1 MQRQRV
7 NRRLRIIA
15 LSAVEMLLDVARAHV
30 RVVIAQEM
38 LADARESI
46 DAAERQAAEVRAA
59 RVPQNGWN

>member
-1 MQRQRV
+1 
-7 NRRLRIIA
+7 
-15 LSAVEMLLDVARAHV
+15 
-30 RVVIAQEM
+30 M